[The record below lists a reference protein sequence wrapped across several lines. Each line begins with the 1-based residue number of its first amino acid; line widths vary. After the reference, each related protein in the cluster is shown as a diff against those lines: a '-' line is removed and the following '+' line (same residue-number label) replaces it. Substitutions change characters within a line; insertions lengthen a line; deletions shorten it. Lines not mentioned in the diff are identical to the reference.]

1 LLRTFGARNDES
13 IQNHMTQTKTIDI
26 IASVRNEEKNI
37 PLFIKEVN
45 KIDVPGVKIS
55 IIFAEDGSSDNTVN
69 ILRESAKANSNVS
82 FLCLDNKYGQN
93 AALFFAMSLSK
104 ADAVITMDADN
115 GHPIDM
121 IKPMIEYFLQGHNVV
136 QCVRS
141 GGEQRKVY
149 REIGTFLYDLTYSVI
164 VGINLFRQNISF
176 RLLDKRAKEIFLK
189 NKCLWYSLK
198 TNFTK
203 KDNISTKY
211 LKCPN
216 KERAFGKSEY
226 NLYRLSK
233 LALGTIYSDISL
245 KRFVF
250 WNALLG
256 VLIACFIYY
265 KIIYIAVLIAFF
277 IVLNIAVF
285 IRIKNFYPIDKIKV
299 LERL

>member
-1 LLRTFGARNDES
+1 
-13 IQNHMTQTKTIDI
+13 MPQTKTIDI

-37 PLFIKEVN
+37 PFFIKEVN

-55 IIFAEDGSSDNTVN
+55 IIFAEDSSTDNTVN
-69 ILRESAKANSNVS
+69 ILREYAKTNSNVS
-82 FLCLDNKYGQN
+82 YLCLDNKYGQN

-115 GHPIDM
+115 GHPVDM
-121 IKPMIEYFLQGHNVV
+121 VKPMIEHFLKGHNVV

-141 GGEQRKVY
+141 GGEKRRIC
-149 REIGTFLYDLTYSVI
+149 REIGTFLYDVAYTVI

-176 RLLDKRAKEIFLK
+176 RLLNKRAKDIFLK
-189 NKCLWYSLK
+189 NKHLWYSLK

-203 KDNISTKY
+203 KDNVRTKY
-211 LKCPN
+211 LKCQN

-245 KRFVF
+245 GRFVF
-250 WNALLG
+250 WNVLLG
-256 VLIACFIYY
+256 LLSASFIYY
-265 KIIYIAVLIAFF
+265 KIFRFAILIAFF
-277 IVLNIAVF
+277 AVLNIAVF
-285 IRIKNFYPIDKIKV
+285 ICIKNFYPIDKIKI
-299 LERL
+299 LESSQ

>member
-1 LLRTFGARNDES
+1 MS
-13 IQNHMTQTKTIDI
+13 QTKTIDI

-37 PLFIKEVN
+37 PFFIKEVN
-45 KIDVPGVKIS
+45 KLDVPGVKIS
-55 IIFAEDGSSDNTVN
+55 IVFAEDGSSDNTVN
-69 ILRESAKANSNVS
+69 ILRDAAKANSNVS
-82 FLCLDNKYGQN
+82 YLCLDNQYGQN

-121 IKPMIEYFLQGHNVV
+121 VKPMIEYFLKGNNVV
-136 QCVRS
+136 QCVRA
-141 GGEQRKVY
+141 GGEKRKIY
-149 REIGTFLYDLTYSVI
+149 REIGTFLYDAAYSII

-189 NKCLWYSLK
+189 HKYLWYSLK

-203 KDNISTKY
+203 KDNVSAKY

-216 KERAFGKSEY
+216 KERAFGKSQY

-245 KRFVF
+245 KRFAF
-250 WNALLG
+250 WNILLG
-256 VLIACFIYY
+256 ALTACFICC
-265 KIIYIAVLIAFF
+265 KIFPFAALIAFF
-277 IVLNIAVF
+277 IVLNIVVF
-285 IRIKNFYPIDKIKV
+285 TRIKNFYPIDKIKI
-299 LERL
+299 LEKTEHGIKKEKRV

>member
-1 LLRTFGARNDES
+1 
-13 IQNHMTQTKTIDI
+13 MTQTKTIDI

-37 PLFIKEVN
+37 PFFIKEVN

-69 ILRESAKANSNVS
+69 ILRDAVKTNSNIS
-82 FLCLDNKYGQN
+82 YLCLDNKYGQN
-93 AALFFAMSLSK
+93 AALFFAMSLSR

-121 IKPMIEYFLQGHNVV
+121 VKPMIEYFLQGFNII

-141 GGEQRKVY
+141 GGEKRRIY
-149 REIGTFLYDLTYSVI
+149 REIGTFLYDLAYSVI
-164 VGINLFRQNISF
+164 VGVNLFKQNISF

-189 NKCLWYSLK
+189 NKYLWYSLK

-203 KDNISTKY
+203 KDIVSIQC

-216 KERAFGKSEY
+216 KERVFGKSEY

-233 LALGTIYSDISL
+233 LALGTMYSDISL
-245 KRFVF
+245 ARFAF
-250 WNALLG
+250 WNGLLG
-256 VLIACFIYY
+256 ALIACFIYY
-265 KIIYIAVLIAFF
+265 KILPFAVLIAFF
-277 IVLNIAVF
+277 IVLNIVVF
-285 IRIKNFYPIDKIKV
+285 TRIKNFYPIDKIKI
-299 LERL
+299 LERS